1 MLDIGQRELPSF
13 DRPMDLLRACHMR
26 MLTNCAT
33 LERLASHLQEKGVDG
48 QARDAARNVYT
59 YFTTAA
65 PLHHQ
70 DEEVDVYPALAA
82 AAPNLKPVIETL
94 EREHLQLEQA
104 WDAIADGLANPTRI
118 GDTEVFARHVDTFCS
133 AYRDHIRREE
143 QHLFMPAGHLLDA
156 QRLQQIGTAMAR
168 RRNVKLPDASS
179 SA

>member
-26 MLTNCAT
+26 MLTNCTT
-33 LERLASHLQEKGVDG
+33 LEKLAGHLREKGVDT
-48 QARDAARNVYT
+48 QARDAARNAYT

-70 DEEVDVYPALAA
+70 DEEADVYPALAA

-104 WDAIADGLANPTRI
+104 WDAIADGLANPARI
-118 GDTEVFARHVDTFCS
+118 DDTEAFARHVGEFCN
-133 AYRDHIRREE
+133 AYRNHIRREE

-156 QRLQQIGTAMAR
+156 EQLQQIGAAMAR
-168 RRNVKLPDASS
+168 RRNVALPDANS